1 MFRMRFTPKDFVLS
15 QKTESTKYVY
25 SSEVT
30 FAQQAFIEHWQEI
43 GKHWGVPKALLA
55 VHAWLIL
62 RSEPQ
67 STDDVML
74 HLGMSRGNAHNTL
87 LELVEWGLAHSIKT
101 LGKRQIRFVAEKEEW
116 AMMTA
121 IIRMRKKRELD
132 PFLTLEDWRQV
143 HASELA
149 SGACDGL
156 DQRLQSWMV
165 TAQKL
170 DRLTHLA
177 SREDESWWRRWLFSA
192 LRTN

>member
-1 MFRMRFTPKDFVLS
+1 
-15 QKTESTKYVY
+15 
-25 SSEVT
+25 
-30 FAQQAFIEHWQEI
+30 
-43 GKHWGVPKALLA
+43 
-55 VHAWLIL
+55 
-62 RSEPQ
+62 
-67 STDDVML
+67 ML

-143 HASELA
+143 HASELE

>member
-30 FAQQAFIEHWQEI
+30 FAQQSFIEHWQEI

-87 LELVEWGLAHSIKT
+87 LELVEWGLAHSVKT

>member
-30 FAQQAFIEHWQEI
+30 FAQQSFIEHWQEI

>member
-1 MFRMRFTPKDFVLS
+1 
-15 QKTESTKYVY
+15 
-25 SSEVT
+25 
-30 FAQQAFIEHWQEI
+30 
-43 GKHWGVPKALLA
+43 
-55 VHAWLIL
+55 
-62 RSEPQ
+62 
-67 STDDVML
+67 
-74 HLGMSRGNAHNTL
+74 
-87 LELVEWGLAHSIKT
+87 
-101 LGKRQIRFVAEKEEW
+101 
-116 AMMTA
+116 
-121 IIRMRKKRELD
+121 LD

-143 HASELA
+143 HASELE

>member
-1 MFRMRFTPKDFVLS
+1 MFQMRFTPKDFVLS
-15 QKTESTKYVY
+15 QKNESKNHVH
-25 SSEVT
+25 SKEVT
-30 FAQQAFIEHWQEI
+30 AVQESFIEHWQEI

-62 RSEPQ
+62 CSEPQ
-67 STDDVML
+67 STDEVMSN
-74 HLGMSRGNAHNTL
+74 LGMSRGNAHNML

-116 AMMTA
+116 TMMTA

-132 PFLTLEDWRQV
+132 PFLTLEDWRKG
-143 HASELA
+143 HTSELE
-149 SGACDGL
+149 SHACDGL
-156 DQRLQSWMV
+156 DERLRSWMI
-165 TAQKL
+165 TARKL

-177 SREDESWWRRWLFSA
+177 SREDEAWWKRWLFSA